1 MGSTHIL
8 YTTPHYTT
16 LHHSTAHYTTA
27 QHTTPQHSTLHHSTA
42 HCTALHYITIYY
54 RTLHITRDHNANHYP
69 LTLYR
74 HGHRLD
80 AADKQWHLTSPTPYD
95 PPLTYGGW
103 MHSRTVGARIAA
115 VLRDEASESLVSTST
130 SSSSPSPSPS
140 PSPSHSHPRK
150 RRRFRIILHSS
161 PFIRC
166 VQTSIAISAG
176 LASNPAPSSTTSTTS
191 TNLADS
197 SPPPTQAGTLRSTQT
212 SYFPNP
218 APTKTRPDVPIPTS
232 ASSHD
237 TSSDPPKRIEKAVL
251 RLDAFL
257 GEWLSPDY
265 FEHITPPPKS
275 ALMLATAKAELL
287 RRSSYHDYPHFHV
300 RVHSTASSQLWGNL
314 SSHHAI
320 PGTPPVHGPHSIS
333 SLDTLSHLAHSL
345 PGYEG
350 GPNGHLDSKGAH
362 EHHQGPGYVFP
373 VPSYAISTS
382 EPIPKGYVAHARDD
396 CVSIDYQWD
405 SSRDNLAWG
414 DGGTLPEEWAA
425 MHQRFRKG
433 LRRLVD
439 WYGSTENAGEMVTR
453 TAHISHPPEPDCAIG
468 GEEDGDIE
476 DVVVLVSHGA
486 GCNALIGALT
496 QQPVLADIAMSS
508 LTIAKRRADFDSRNI
523 SLTREK
529 SFTSLHAALPMSRAK
544 MPEIYELKL
553 FANTDH
559 LSTPSPSRST
569 SLAVPSPRARGSTGF
584 TSALKEINFG
594 SLYGGSP
601 GGSPRHSPN
610 ASLGNMRRPP
620 GSPSLVIG
628 PSVYNEN
635 TGGITVGSGTSGFSV
650 TRPDRSGS
658 GTWGLWSPSQEDNE
672 HEKESEEPMFLDFSH
687 EKSIKDKDVKNTTV
701 KDEKSATLIDAD
713 KLTDTTTTFDQ
724 KRTSTNRDQ
733 DETWRHQHDEEND
746 VFDEDPVPRL
756 WGGTGNGG
764 LWGAPRLP
772 GEAERLRDFS
782 LSKRRWT
789 VTER

>member
-1 MGSTHIL
+1 MGR
-8 YTTPHYTT
+8 PP
-16 LHHSTAHYTTA
+16 A
-27 QHTTPQHSTLHHSTA
+27 
-42 HCTALHYITIYY
+42 YIFVV
-54 RTLHITRDHNANHYP
+54 
-69 LTLYR
+69 R
-74 HGHRLD
+74 HGNRLD

-115 VLRDEASESLVSTST
+115 ILRDEVEADAVIDTPSEYFPPMPT
-130 SSSSPSPSPS
+130 SSSPSPS
-140 PSPSHSHPRK
+140 RG
-150 RRRFRIILHSS
+150 RRRFRVVLHSS
-161 PFIRC
+161 PFLRC

-176 LASNPAPSSTTSTTS
+176 LASNPTPSTISSANVTSPLPPSSQPGILKS
-191 TNLADS
+191 
-197 SPPPTQAGTLRSTQT
+197 TQAS
-212 SYFPNP
+212 SFSNP
-218 APTKTRPDVPIPTS
+218 APTTTGPDVPVPAS
-232 ASSHD
+232 ASHHD
-237 TSSDPPKRIEKAVL
+237 ISANPPMHIEKAVL

-314 SSHHAI
+314 SSHHGI

-333 SLDTLSHLAHSL
+333 SLDTLSHLANSL
-345 PGYEG
+345 PGHG
-350 GPNGHLDSKGAH
+350 GGSNGHSDSK
-362 EHHQGPGYVFP
+362 EHHHGPGYVFP

-382 EPIPKGYVAHARDD
+382 EPIPKGYVAHARDA

-439 WYGSTENAGEMVTR
+439 WYGSTENAGQMVTK
-453 TAHISHPPEPDCAIG
+453 TAHVSHPSESDCAVDDDEE
-468 GEEDGDIE
+468 GEIE

-508 LTIAKRRADFDSRNI
+508 LTIAKRRADFDPQNI

-529 SFTSLHAALPMSRAK
+529 SFTSLHAALPMSRAT
-544 MPEIYELKL
+544 MPEMYELKL
-553 FANTDH
+553 FASTEH
-559 LSTPSPSRST
+559 LSTPSASRSA
-569 SLAVPSPRARGSTGF
+569 SLTVPNPRPRGSIGF

-594 SLYGGSP
+594 SLYGGSSSP
-601 GGSPRHSPN
+601 GGSPRQSSN
-610 ASLGNMRRPP
+610 ASLGSMRRSSGAPP
-620 GSPSLVIG
+620 LVIG
-628 PSVYNEN
+628 PSVYNAN
-635 TGGITVGSGTSGFSV
+635 TGGITIGSGMSSFSV

-658 GTWGLWSPSQEDNE
+658 GTWGLWSPKQEDNDQD
-672 HEKESEEPMFLDFSH
+672 KEPETPMFLDFSH
-687 EKSIKDKDVKNTTV
+687 EKSIKDKEVKDTTS
-701 KDEKSATLIDAD
+701 KDEKPALFVTSDKSAE
-713 KLTDTTTTFDQ
+713 TTTVDD
-724 KRTSTNRDQ
+724 KSESAIRDE
-733 DETWRHQHDEEND
+733 DVILEPHHDEEHD
-746 VFDEDPVPRL
+746 KFDEDPVPRV
-756 WGGTGNGG
+756 WAGTG
-764 LWGAPRLP
+764 LWGAPRPP

-782 LSKRRWT
+782 AHKRRWT

>member
-1 MGSTHIL
+1 MGR
-8 YTTPHYTT
+8 PP
-16 LHHSTAHYTTA
+16 A
-27 QHTTPQHSTLHHSTA
+27 
-42 HCTALHYITIYY
+42 YIFVV
-54 RTLHITRDHNANHYP
+54 
-69 LTLYR
+69 R
-74 HGHRLD
+74 HGKRLD

-115 VLRDEASESLVSTST
+115 ILRDDAENDAANLPSEPLTSTSTST
-130 SSSSPSPSPS
+130 SSSPSPS
-140 PSPSHSHPRK
+140 RK
-150 RRRFRIILHSS
+150 RRRFRVILHSS
-161 PFIRC
+161 PFLRC

-176 LASNPAPSSTTSTTS
+176 LAANPSPSPSTSA
-191 TNLADS
+191 NLANPL
-197 SPPPTQAGTLRSTQT
+197 PPPPQPGTLRSTQA
-212 SYFPNP
+212 SSFSNP
-218 APTKTRPDVPIPTS
+218 APTKTRPDVPVPAS
-232 ASSHD
+232 ESPHDVSSH
-237 TSSDPPKRIEKAVL
+237 PPKQIDKSVL

-257 GEWLSPDY
+257 GEWLSPEY

-314 SSHHAI
+314 SSHNGI

-333 SLDTLSHLAHSL
+333 SLDTLSHLANSL
-345 PGYEG
+345 PGYDG
-350 GPNGHLDSKGAH
+350 GSNGHSDAHGARAAAH
-362 EHHQGPGYVFP
+362 EQHGPGYVFP
-373 VPSYAISTS
+373 VPSYAVSTS

-439 WYGSTENAGEMVTR
+439 WYGSTENAGQMVTK
-453 TAHISHPPEPDCAIG
+453 TAHVSHPSELECAVDDD
-468 GEEDGDIE
+468 EDGEVE

-508 LTIAKRRADFDSRNI
+508 LTVAKRRADFDSRNI

-529 SFTSLHAALPMSRAK
+529 SLTALHTALPMSKAT
-544 MPEIYELKL
+544 MPEMYEIKL

-559 LSTPSPSRST
+559 LSTPSASRTASLGGST
-569 SLAVPSPRARGSTGF
+569 PRPRGSTGF

-601 GGSPRHSPN
+601 GGSPRHS
-610 ASLGNMRRPP
+610 SSGSVGSIRRSPGTPP
-620 GSPSLVIG
+620 LTIG
-628 PSVYNEN
+628 PSIYGAN
-635 TGGITVGSGTSGFSV
+635 TGGITVGSSMTSFSV

-658 GTWGLWSPSQEDNE
+658 GTWGLWSPKQEDSS
-672 HEKESEEPMFLDFSH
+672 HDKEPETPMLLDFSH
-687 EKSIKDKDVKNTTV
+687 EKSTKDKDAKDTTSKETV
-701 KDEKSATLIDAD
+701 SKDEKSAPPVNTKTPTHTIAMFDKTFAD
-713 KLTDTTTTFDQ
+713 SRRAITED
-724 KRTSTNRDQ
+724 
-733 DETWRHQHDEEND
+733 HHDEEHD
-746 VFDEDPVPRL
+746 TFDEDTAPRP
-756 WGGTGNGG
+756 WAGTGNGG
-764 LWGAPRLP
+764 LWGAPRPP

-782 LSKRRWT
+782 ASKRRWT